1 MKISVS
7 SSDELIRVDL
17 FLSQR
22 LKEFSRTNIQ
32 KMIDNELVKINGESI
47 RKNSIL
53 NYGDVIE
60 INFEENKNN
69 SELSLE
75 KWEYPIDVIYKDED
89 FAIINKPR
97 GIISH
102 PAKGNYN
109 KTIVNIILNTFQN
122 DIKGSVD
129 PLRPG
134 IVHRLDKDTT
144 GVMIIPFNEYA
155 HWKIAEQF
163 QERTIK
169 KEYIAI
175 TWGSFDKEDG
185 MLENFLNRNKRN
197 PMKFEVSNEGK
208 SATSEF
214 ELMKRGKCLS
224 IVKFLPKTGR
234 THQIRV
240 HCKELGY
247 PIFGDELYGG
257 GIKKSKEY
265 SKDINIQ
272 LNKYHSRVGGFC
284 LHAESIAFHH
294 PTSGKKVTFKADPDK
309 YFEQIFQDILN
320 ERI

>member
-32 KMIDNELVKINGESI
+32 KMIDNKLVKINGESI
-47 RKNSIL
+47 KKNSIL

-122 DIKGSVD
+122 EIKGSVD

-175 TWGSFDKEDG
+175 TWGSFDKESG
-185 MLENFLNRNKRN
+185 MLENFVIRNSKVFAKNRKNS
-197 PMKFEVSNEGK
+197 SNQ
-208 SATSEF
+208 ST
-214 ELMKRGKCLS
+214 L
-224 IVKFLPKTGR
+224 
-234 THQIRV
+234 
-240 HCKELGY
+240 
-247 PIFGDELYGG
+247 
-257 GIKKSKEY
+257 
-265 SKDINIQ
+265 
-272 LNKYHSRVGGFC
+272 
-284 LHAESIAFHH
+284 
-294 PTSGKKVTFKADPDK
+294 
-309 YFEQIFQDILN
+309 
-320 ERI
+320 

>member
-32 KMIDNELVKINGESI
+32 KMIDNKLVKINGESI
-47 RKNSIL
+47 KKNSIL

-122 DIKGSVD
+122 EIKGSVD

-175 TWGSFDKEDG
+175 TWGSFDKESG

-272 LNKYHSRVGGFC
+272 LNKYHSRVGGFF
-284 LHAESIAFHH
+284 LHAESISFHH
-294 PTSGKKVTFKADPDK
+294 PISGKKVDFKANPDK

>member
-1 MKISVS
+1 MKIAVS

-22 LKEFSRTNIQ
+22 LREFSRTTIQ
-32 KMIDNELVKINGESI
+32 KMIDNELVKVNGQLI
-47 RKNSIL
+47 KKNSIL
-53 NYGDVIE
+53 SYGDIVE
-60 INFEENKNN
+60 INLEENIN
-69 SELSLE
+69 SKKLSL
-75 KWEYPIDVIYKDED
+75 KGWQYPLDIIYKDKD

-102 PAKGNYN
+102 PAKGNYD
-109 KTIVNIILNTFQN
+109 KTVVNIILDTFKD
-122 DIKGSVD
+122 DIKSSVD

-163 QERTIK
+163 QKRTIK

-175 TWGSFDKEDG
+175 TWGSFQKDDG
-185 MLENFLNRNKRN
+185 VLENFLNRNKKN
-197 PMKFEVSNEGK
+197 PMKFEVSQDGK
-208 SATSEF
+208 NANSEF
-214 ELMKRGKCLS
+214 KLIKRGKCLS
-224 IVKFLPKTGR
+224 VVKFLPKTGR

-272 LNKYHSRVGGFC
+272 LNEYYSNIEGFC
-284 LHAESIAFHH
+284 LHAKSIAFNH
-294 PTSGKKVTFKADPDK
+294 PISGEKVSFKANPDK
-309 YFEQIFQDILN
+309 FFEQIFQDILN

>member
-32 KMIDNELVKINGESI
+32 KMIDNKLVKINGESI
-47 RKNSIL
+47 KKNSIL

-175 TWGSFDKEDG
+175 TWGSFDKESG

-214 ELMKRGKCLS
+214 ELIKRGKCLS

>member
-122 DIKGSVD
+122 EIKGSVD

-163 QERTIK
+163 QARTIK

-175 TWGSFDKEDG
+175 TWGSFDKESG

-197 PMKFEVSNEGK
+197 PIKFEVSNEGK
-208 SATSEF
+208 RATSEF
-214 ELMKRGKCLS
+214 ELIKRGKCLS

-247 PIFGDELYGG
+247 PIFGDELYSG

-265 SKDINIQ
+265 SKDSNIQ

-284 LHAESIAFHH
+284 LHAESIAFNH
-294 PTSGKKVTFKADPDK
+294 PASGKKVTFKADPDK

>member
-175 TWGSFDKEDG
+175 TWGSFDKESG

-214 ELMKRGKCLS
+214 ELIKRGKCLS

>member
-134 IVHRLDKDTT
+134 IVHRLDKETT

-175 TWGSFDKEDG
+175 TWGSFDKESG

-214 ELMKRGKCLS
+214 ELIKRGKCLS

-272 LNKYHSRVGGFC
+272 LN
-284 LHAESIAFHH
+284 
-294 PTSGKKVTFKADPDK
+294 
-309 YFEQIFQDILN
+309 
-320 ERI
+320 

>member
-32 KMIDNELVKINGESI
+32 KMIDNKLVKINGESI
-47 RKNSIL
+47 KKNSIL

-134 IVHRLDKDTT
+134 IVHRLDKETT

-175 TWGSFDKEDG
+175 TWGSFDKESG

-214 ELMKRGKCLS
+214 ELIKRGKCLS

>member
-7 SSDELIRVDL
+7 FSDELIRIDL

-22 LKEFSRTNIQ
+22 LREFSRTNIQ
-32 KMIDNELVKINGESI
+32 KMINNSQVKVNGELVK
-47 RKNSIL
+47 KNSIL
-53 NYGDVIE
+53 NYGDIIE
-60 INFEENKNN
+60 VNLIEKQNN
-69 SELSLE
+69 SKLSLE
-75 KWEYPIDVIYKDED
+75 KWEYPLDVIYKDKD

-109 KTIVNIILNTFQN
+109 KTIVNIILDIFKD
-122 DIKGSVD
+122 DIKSSVD

-144 GVMIIPFNEYA
+144 GVMIIPFNEHA

-163 QERTIK
+163 QERTIE

-175 TWGSFDKEDG
+175 TWGSFDKENG
-185 MLENFLNRNKRN
+185 VLENFLNRNKKN
-197 PMKFEVSNEGK
+197 PMKFEVSNNGK
-208 SATSEF
+208 IAKSEF
-214 ELMKRGKCLS
+214 ELIKKSKCLS

-272 LNKYHSRVGGFC
+272 LNEYYSSVGGFC
-284 LHAESIAFHH
+284 LHAESIAFNH
-294 PTSGKKVTFKADPDK
+294 PTSGKKVSFKANPDK
-309 YFEQIFQDILN
+309 SFEQIFQDILN

>member
-32 KMIDNELVKINGESI
+32 KMIDNKLVKINGESI
-47 RKNSIL
+47 KKNSIL

-69 SELSLE
+69 SQLSLE

-134 IVHRLDKDTT
+134 IVHRLDKETT

-175 TWGSFDKEDG
+175 TWGSFDKESG

-214 ELMKRGKCLS
+214 ELIKRGKCLS

>member
-1 MKISVS
+1 MKIAVS

-32 KMIDNELVKINGESI
+32 KMIDNKLVKINGESI
-47 RKNSIL
+47 KKNSIL

-60 INFEENKNN
+60 INFEENKKN

-75 KWEYPIDVIYKDED
+75 KWEYPIDVIYKDKD

-102 PAKGNYN
+102 PAKGNHN
-109 KTIVNIILNTFQN
+109 KTVVNIILNTFQN
-122 DIKGSVD
+122 DIKSSVD

-175 TWGSFDKEDG
+175 TWGSFNKESG

-197 PMKFEVSNEGK
+197 PMKFEISHEGK
-208 SATSEF
+208 RATSEF

-265 SKDINIQ
+265 SRNINTQ
-272 LNKYHSRVGGFC
+272 LNEYYSNIGGFC
-284 LHAESIAFHH
+284 LHAESISFNH
-294 PTSGKKVTFKADPDK
+294 PTSGDKVSFRANADK
-309 YFEQIFQDILN
+309 NFEKIFQDILN

>member
-32 KMIDNELVKINGESI
+32 KMIDNKLVKINGESI
-47 RKNSIL
+47 KKNSIL

-69 SELSLE
+69 SQLSLE

-134 IVHRLDKDTT
+134 IVHRLDKETT

-155 HWKIAEQF
+155 HWKIAKQF

-175 TWGSFDKEDG
+175 TWGSFDKESG

-214 ELMKRGKCLS
+214 ELIKRGKCLS

>member
-1 MKISVS
+1 MKIAVS

-22 LKEFSRTNIQ
+22 LREFSRTNIQ
-32 KMIDNELVKINGESI
+32 KMIDNELVKVNGKLI
-47 RKNSIL
+47 KKNSIL
-53 NYGDVIE
+53 NYSDIIE
-60 INFEENKNN
+60 INLEEKIDNKK
-69 SELSLE
+69 LALE
-75 KWEYPIDVIYKDED
+75 RWEYPLDVIYKDKD

-97 GIISH
+97 GVISH

-109 KTIVNIILNTFQN
+109 KTVVNIILNTFKD
-122 DIKGSVD
+122 DIKSSVD

-144 GVMIIPFNEYA
+144 GIMIIPFNEYA

-163 QERTIK
+163 QKRTIK

-175 TWGSFDKEDG
+175 TWGSFEKENG
-185 MLENFLNRNKRN
+185 ILENFLNRNKKN
-197 PMKFEVSNEGK
+197 PMKFEVSQDGK
-208 SATSEF
+208 SANSEF
-214 ELMKRGKCLS
+214 KLVKRGKCLS

-265 SKDINIQ
+265 SKDINIK
-272 LNKYHSRVGGFC
+272 LNEYYSSIKGFC
-284 LHAESIAFHH
+284 LHAESISFDH
-294 PTSGKKVTFKADPDK
+294 PISGEKVSFKAAPDEF
-309 YFEQIFQDILN
+309 FEQIFQDIIN

>member
-32 KMIDNELVKINGESI
+32 KMIDNKLVKINGESI

-134 IVHRLDKDTT
+134 IVHRLDKETT

-175 TWGSFDKEDG
+175 TWGSFDKESG

-214 ELMKRGKCLS
+214 ELIKRGKCLS

>member
-32 KMIDNELVKINGESI
+32 KMIDNELVKINGKSI
-47 RKNSIL
+47 KKNSIL

-175 TWGSFDKEDG
+175 TWGSFDKESG

-214 ELMKRGKCLS
+214 ELIKRGKCLS

>member
-134 IVHRLDKDTT
+134 IVHRLDKETT

-175 TWGSFDKEDG
+175 TWGSFDKESG

-214 ELMKRGKCLS
+214 ELIKRGKCLS